1 LIEIAGVL
9 PGSIADGL
17 GLQAGD
23 HVISINDRDVEDII
37 DYRFLVSD
45 ENITIKVRRSNRGT
59 ETLSITKDPD
69 DNLGI
74 ECSPLRMKRCKNR
87 CIFCFVD
94 QMPYGCRKT
103 LYLKDEDYRA
113 SFLYG
118 SYITL
123 GALSESEWERI
134 FRLRLTP
141 LYISV
146 HTTDPTLRALML
158 GNKKAP
164 DIMESM
170 RRLAAAGI
178 SMHTQIVLCPG
189 INDGPH
195 LLNTLENLASL
206 FPAVASIAVVPV
218 GLTSFRKGLF
228 PLRAFTRQDAR
239 VVLKTIVP
247 IGARFKKQL
256 GTRLVFPSDEL
267 YIKAGEPIPPAS
279 FYEDFPQIENGVGMA
294 ADFLREAA
302 RTKLPARM
310 NPCKITVV
318 SGVSFSKILAKVLDR
333 VQLVKGLRVKQI
345 TVPNRFFGPSVTV
358 TGLLTGGDILHA
370 LSGKRLGDLLLV
382 PANALKEGEDVFL
395 DNMTLDQV
403 AQRLSIPVLKV
414 EGFRH
419 MIRLLR
425 SGGNDRP

>member
-1 LIEIAGVL
+1 LIEIAGVW
-9 PGSIADGL
+9 PGSIAAGQ

-23 HVISINDRDVEDII
+23 RVISINNRDVGDII
-37 DYRFLVSD
+37 DYRFLVAD
-45 ENITIKVRRSNRGT
+45 EHVTIKVRRSSGRT
-59 ETLSITKDPD
+59 DTLSIAKHPD

-74 ECSPLRMKRCKNR
+74 ECTSLRMKRCRNK

-94 QMPYGCRKT
+94 QMPDGGRKT

-118 SYITL
+118 NYITL
-123 GALSESEWERI
+123 GALSEPEWDRI

-146 HTTDPTLRALML
+146 HTTDPALRAFML

-170 RRLAAAGI
+170 KRLAAAGI
-178 SMHTQIVLCPG
+178 RMHTQIVLCPG

-195 LLNTLENLASL
+195 LLNTVENLAGL
-206 FPAVASIAVVPV
+206 FPAVMSIAVVPV

-228 PLRAFTRQDAR
+228 PLRACTRQDAR
-239 VVLKTIVP
+239 TVLKSIVP
-247 IGARFKKQL
+247 LGVRFKKQI
-256 GTRLVFPSDEL
+256 GTRLVFPSDEF
-267 YIKAGEPIPPAS
+267 YIKAGESIPPAS

-302 RTKLPARM
+302 RTKLPT
-310 NPCKITVV
+310 KITPRKATVV
-318 SGVSFSKILAKVLDR
+318 TGVSFSKILGRVLDR
-333 VQLVKGLRVKQI
+333 VRTVKGAAVKQA
-345 TVPNRFFGPSVTV
+345 TVPNSFFGPSVTV

-370 LSGKRLGDLLLV
+370 LRGKRLGDLLMV
-382 PANALKEGEDVFL
+382 PANTLKENEDVFL
-395 DNMTLDQV
+395 DGMTLDQI
-403 AQRLSIPVLKV
+403 AQRLSLAALKV

-419 MIRLLR
+419 MMTLLR
-425 SGGNDRP
+425 SREDRP